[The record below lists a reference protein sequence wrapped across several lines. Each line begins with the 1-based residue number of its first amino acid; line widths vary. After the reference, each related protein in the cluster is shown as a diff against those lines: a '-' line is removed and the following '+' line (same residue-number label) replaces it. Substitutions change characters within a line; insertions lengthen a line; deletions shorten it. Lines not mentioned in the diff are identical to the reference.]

1 MPIRATCRECGKS
14 YNVRDELAGK
24 KFRCKQCQKPV
35 SVPQPAVLE
44 EEEPEPEEDL
54 WGSDF
59 GSFDDEDDYLPP
71 PPPKKKKKKRKKR
84 RSSGA
89 AAGAFKTALKTIVG
103 IISFLFMFGIGFKL
117 VSSLGNLPIPAFA
130 TTWEEYTTPDGALT
144 MQMPGTPKRITVG
157 PTVAAGGATYGVQK
171 SSYACAVIVEPLPP
185 QIQTMNLNE
194 IISAL
199 ETGLRMQGA
208 SNLERLT
215 FQGKSAVAYTMEKR
229 GITARH
235 IGFVNGATAYTIMY
249 SNRGSTPGAEKDKF
263 FNSVRLN

>member
-44 EEEPEPEEDL
+44 EEEAEEDL
-54 WGSDF
+54 WDSDF
-59 GSFDDEDDYLPP
+59 GSFDDQEDDYLPP
-71 PPPKKKKKKRKKR
+71 PPPKKKKKR
-84 RSSGA
+84 RSSGG
-89 AAGAFKTALKTIVG
+89 AGGIAKMALKTFVG
-103 IISFLFMFGIGFKL
+103 AISFLFMFGLGVKL

-130 TTWEEYTTPDGALT
+130 TSWEEYTTPDGALT
-144 MQMPGTPKRITVG
+144 MQMPGTPKRITAG

-185 QIQTMNLNE
+185 QIQGMDLNQ
-194 IISAL
+194 IINAL

-208 SNLERLT
+208 SNLERMT

-235 IGFVNGATAYTIMY
+235 IGFVNGPTAYTLMY